1 MNRETYSKSKENLRD
16 ELDGLHEK
24 LATKI
29 NEYGS
34 KIRNTKQGSRDEL
47 TGHLNKLKK
56 DQFTVKQQLTNIDGV
71 EEPDWECFREEA
83 EKSVETI
90 KDDLANEIPTSI

>member
-1 MNRETYSKSKENLRD
+1 MNSEKYNKSKSNLRN

-34 KIRNTKQGSRDEL
+34 KIRNTKQGSRTEL
-47 TGHLNKLKK
+47 TAYLNKLKK
-56 DQFTVKQQLTNIDGV
+56 DQFTVKQHLTDIDGV
-71 EEPDWECFREEA
+71 EEPKWNLFREKA
-83 EKSVETI
+83 EKSTETI
-90 KDDLANEIPTSI
+90 KDNLASQIPASI